1 MLPELIPERL
11 HKVPELMSVINAEE
25 PEAEAAL
32 DAVIDFLA
40 QLNVDSATWGLDL
53 WEYQYGIP
61 TNHTKSMQARRS
73 VLKAKMRGTAT
84 TTVEQIRRVINA
96 YTGNDSC
103 EVTEY
108 PSKYFVSVSYELPN
122 QLLEVADDCRTSL
135 RIILPAHIGFEQCII
150 APVMHSTL
158 YFGGT
163 LVPSYHETNLPQ
175 YQPSKTLHTQA
186 GINGAMGSIVTIKL
200 PPLKAKGE

>member
-11 HKVPELMSVINAEE
+11 RKIPELMSVINAEE

-84 TTVEQIRRVINA
+84 TTVEQIRRVVNA

-122 QLLEVADDCRTSL
+122 QLLEVVDDCRTSL

-158 YFGGT
+158 YIGGT
-163 LVPSYHETNLPQ
+163 LVPSDGQTVLPQ
-175 YQPSKTLHTQA
+175 WSPARTLRTSATA
-186 GINGAMGSIVTIKL
+186 GGMLCSTMTTAL
-200 PPLKAKGE
+200 PPMEVI

>member
-11 HKVPELMSVINAEE
+11 HKVSELMSVINAEE

-32 DAVIDFLA
+32 EAVIDFLA

-84 TTVEQIRRVINA
+84 TTVEQIRRVIHA

-108 PSKYFVSVSYELPN
+108 PSKYFVSVSYELPY

-158 YFGGT
+158 YIGGT
-163 LVPSYHETNLPQ
+163 LVPSYTHTELPQWAPVRTLHTSATGGGMVSSTTTTNLP
-175 YQPSKTLHTQA
+175 
-186 GINGAMGSIVTIKL
+186 
-200 PPLKAKGE
+200 PLEVN

>member
-11 HKVPELMSVINAEE
+11 HKIPELMSVINAEE
-25 PEAEAAL
+25 PEAETAL
-32 DAVIDFLA
+32 EAVIDFLA

-96 YTGNDSC
+96 YTGNGSC

-122 QLLEVADDCRTSL
+122 QLLEVVDDCRTSL

-150 APVMHSTL
+150 APMMHNTL
-158 YFGGT
+158 YIGGT
-163 LVPSYHETNLPQ
+163 LVPSYEQTVLLQ
-175 YQPSKTLHTQA
+175 WSPSRSLRTSAAT
-186 GINGAMGSIVTIKL
+186 GGMVCSTMTTVL
-200 PPLKAKGE
+200 PPLEVI

>member
-11 HKVPELMSVINAEE
+11 RKIPELMSVINAEE

-84 TTVEQIRRVINA
+84 TTVEQIRRVVNA
-96 YTGNDSC
+96 YTSNDSC

-122 QLLEVADDCRTSL
+122 QLLEVVDDCRTSL

-150 APVMHSTL
+150 APVMHSML
-158 YFGGT
+158 YIGGT
-163 LVPSYHETNLPQ
+163 LVPSYGQTVLPQ
-175 YQPSKTLHTQA
+175 WSPARTLRTSATA
-186 GINGAMGSIVTIKL
+186 GGMLCSTMTTAL
-200 PPLKAKGE
+200 PPMEVI